1 LEEER
6 VILRHSRSWLRAGAA
21 TILIAAGL
29 AGASPAYA
37 TSPQS
42 AANHTFQLTV
52 LGTTDLHG
60 HGENWDYF
68 KNATYD
74 DAQHNDVG
82 LAKVSSVVNAYRAA
96 KGRDHTLL
104 IDAGDTIQGTPLSTY
119 YAKVD
124 PITDGHVMHPMA
136 LAMNA
141 IGYDAAAVGNHE
153 FNYGLPLLDEFA
165 RQVNFP
171 LLSSNAID
179 DATGQPHFSPWTIK
193 TIKVPG
199 AKPIHVGIV
208 GFTTPGVALW
218 DKHNVEGKL
227 RFGGIV
233 EEARKVIP
241 QVRAAGAD
249 VVVVTSHSGVEGTS
263 SYGPD
268 LPTENASAQL
278 AEQVPGIDAILVGH
292 SHRDIPQLYVKNQQT
307 GKQVLLAEPA
317 LWGERVSDMEL
328 TLTKDRGQWGV
339 SRASSSN
346 VNTNAYPEDP
356 AILKLLQPQ
365 HDTVVDWV
373 NTPIG
378 NSVQVMSAAEST
390 YKDTPIIDLINQV
403 QTDAVKSALTG
414 TAESSLPVVSI
425 AAPFSRTASFPAGPV
440 SIRDVAGLYIYDN
453 TLLAVKMTGAELK
466 DYLEYSAR
474 YFNHRAP
481 GDPVDVGTLTNAV
494 TPDAP
499 TGIPDYNDDELSGI
513 SYDIDISQPS
523 GSRIE
528 NLRLPDGT
536 PVQPGQEFVVAVN
549 NYRESGGGGFPHM
562 KDAPVLMDQQQDI
575 RQLIID
581 WVTSKGAVDPAD
593 FFTPSWQLTREGV
606 PLF

>member
-1 LEEER
+1 M
-6 VILRHSRSWLRAGAA
+6 RHRPTWSWLRAGAA
-21 TILIAAGL
+21 AIFVTAGL
-29 AGASPAYA
+29 VGASPAAYA
-37 TSPQS
+37 TSPRS
-42 AANHTFQLTV
+42 EAHHTFRLTV

-68 KNATYD
+68 KNAVYD
-74 DAQHNDVG
+74 DSQHNDVG
-82 LAKVSSVVNAYRAA
+82 LAKVSTVVNDMRAE

-153 FNYGLPLLDEFA
+153 FNYGIPLLDEFA

-171 LLSSNAID
+171 LLSANTID
-179 DATGQPHFSPWTIK
+179 DATGQPHFTPWVIK

-199 AKPIHVGIV
+199 EKPIHVGIV
-208 GFTTPGVALW
+208 GFTTPGVQLW
-218 DKHNVEGKL
+218 DKHNVQGKL
-227 RFGGIV
+227 SFPGIV
-233 EEARKVIP
+233 EEGRKVIP
-241 QVRAAGAD
+241 EVKAAGAD
-249 VVVVTSHSGVEGTS
+249 VVIVTSHSGVEGTS

-278 AEQVPGIDAILVGH
+278 AQEVPGIDAILVGH
-292 SHRDIPQLYVKNQQT
+292 SHRDIPQLYVTNKQT
-307 GKQVLLAEPA
+307 GKQVLLSEPA

-328 TLTKDRGQWGV
+328 TLTKSRGQWSV
-339 SRASSSN
+339 SKETSTN
-346 VNTNAYPEDP
+346 INTNAYPEDP
-356 AILKLLQPQ
+356 SILALLQPY
-365 HDTVVDWV
+365 HDTVVKWV

-378 NSVQVMSAAEST
+378 NSVQAMDSSESR

-403 QTDAVKSALTG
+403 QTDAVKTALAG
-414 TAESSLPVVSI
+414 TPESSLPVVSI

-474 YFNHRAP
+474 YFNQLAP
-481 GDPVDVGTLTNAV
+481 GAPVDVNTLTNAI

-513 SYDIDISQPS
+513 SYDINIAQPA

-528 NLRLPDGT
+528 NLRMPDGT
-536 PVQPGQEFVVAVN
+536 PVQPDQQFVVAVN
-549 NYRESGGGGFPHM
+549 NYRESGGGGFPHV
-562 KDAPVLMDQQQDI
+562 KNAPVLMDQQQDI

-593 FFTPSWQLTREGV
+593 FFTQSWQLTRNGV

>member
-1 LEEER
+1 VKHR
-6 VILRHSRSWLRAGAA
+6 PSWTWLRGSVAA
-21 TILIAAGL
+21 IAVAGL
-29 AGASPAYA
+29 AVATPAAQAA
-37 TSPQS
+37 TPQS

-68 KNATYD
+68 KNAEYD
-74 DAQHNDVG
+74 DSRHNDVG
-82 LAKVSSVVNAYRAA
+82 LAKVSTAVDDIRAE

-124 PITDGHVMHPMA
+124 PITDGHVTHPMA

-141 IGYDAAAVGNHE
+141 IGYDAAAIGNHE
-153 FNYGLPLLDEFA
+153 FNYGIPLLDEFA
-165 RQVNFP
+165 KQVNFP
-171 LLSSNAID
+171 LLSANVID
-179 DATGQPHFSPWTIK
+179 DATGQPHFTPWIMK
-193 TIKVPG
+193 TISVPG
-199 AKPIHVGIV
+199 SKPIHVGIV

-218 DKHNVEGKL
+218 DKHNVQGKL
-227 RFGGIV
+227 SFPGIV

-241 QVRAAGAD
+241 EVKAAGAD

-263 SYGPD
+263 SYGPE
-268 LPTENASAQL
+268 LPTENASALL
-278 AEQVPGIDAILVGH
+278 AQEVPGIDAVLVGH
-292 SHRDIPQLYVKNQQT
+292 SHRDIPQMYVTNEQT

-328 TLTKDRGQWGV
+328 TLTKNHGQWSVTG
-339 SRASSSN
+339 SSSTN
-346 VNTNAYPEDP
+346 INTNAYPEDP
-356 AILKLLQPQ
+356 NILQLLKPE
-365 HDTVVDWV
+365 HDTVVQWV

-378 NSVQVMSAAEST
+378 NSVQAMDSSESR

-403 QTDAVKSALTG
+403 QTDAVTTALAG

-474 YFNHRAP
+474 YFNRLAP
-481 GDPVDVGTLTNAV
+481 GDPVNVDTLTNAV
-494 TPDAP
+494 TADAP

-513 SYDIDISQPS
+513 SYDINISQPA

-528 NLRLPDGT
+528 NLRLPDDT
-536 PVQPGQEFVVAVN
+536 PVQPDQEFVVAVN
-549 NYRESGGGGFPHM
+549 NYRESGGGGFPHI

-581 WVTSKGAVDPAD
+581 WVTAKGSVDPAD
-593 FFTPSWQLTREGV
+593 FFTPSWQLTRDGV